1 MGTVQ
6 KVTVSLPIQDAQRFK
21 QLSVR
26 ERRLFMQILSNWL
39 NGEKL
44 DLDVVMEFISN
55 RAQKRGLTPEILEQ
69 ILKEENP

>member
-21 QLSVR
+21 QLSIK